1 MNAIQKNAKEKLGY
15 DAADNHGGQLGKR
28 RETLSTYAILPGRT
42 GHNLYHT
49 LPL

>member
-1 MNAIQKNAKEKLGY
+1 MNAIEKNAKEKLGY

-28 RETLSTYAILPGRT
+28 RETLLV
-42 GHNLYHT
+42 HVYHT